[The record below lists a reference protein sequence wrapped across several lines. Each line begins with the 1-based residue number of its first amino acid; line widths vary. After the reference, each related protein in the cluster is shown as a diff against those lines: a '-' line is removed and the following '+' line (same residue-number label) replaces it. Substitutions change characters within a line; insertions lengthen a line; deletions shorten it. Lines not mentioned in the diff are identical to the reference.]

1 MFSHLNKSFE
11 LFAQV
16 QPVAAAVEDDLIIE
30 SVKDK
35 FIRRDSR
42 LAVCGPR
49 LRSSS
54 DKAIRR
60 ADIGGITFL
69 S

>member
-1 MFSHLNKSFE
+1 M
-11 LFAQV
+11 
-16 QPVAAAVEDDLIIE
+16 AAAVEDDLIIE

-35 FIRRDSR
+35 FIRLDSR

-60 ADIGGITFL
+60 ADIGASHSYG
-69 S
+69 SWAG